1 MDEFNEEVS
10 FVITD
15 GYLFISLLLAISAA
29 LVVADRSG
37 RFKLFKYVPGFVILY
52 IVAALLNT
60 IGVFDH
66 SGGDIDAVGD
76 TLRTALLPA
85 MILLMLFKCD
95 VRQIIKLG
103 PKLLLTFAVTAGS
116 IIIGFIVSY
125 LILHSS
131 LDPEAWK
138 ALGALNAS
146 WTGGSANM
154 VAVQEVLQAPKNV
167 FGYVLIVDTVLY
179 SFWLLLVF
187 SSVTVSDKF
196 DKWTKADMSKL
207 DFTDKV
213 TAEEEKPMTLSSI
226 FGLIGFALLA
236 SALAIRLGELLPEVG
251 AVIDGTAWTILIV
264 SVLGL
269 VIGSTRFGKAAGS
282 NELATILLYLIIGI
296 IASGSDFTSLA
307 EAPLYLV
314 AGIIVLVVHIVIML
328 IYAKLSR
335 TELFS
340 IAVASTANIG
350 GIASA
355 PVVAGAFNRQLV
367 PVGVLFALMGTFLG
381 TFLGL
386 WSAQILSGLA

>member
-1 MDEFNEEVS
+1 
-10 FVITD
+10 
-15 GYLFISLLLAISAA
+15 
-29 LVVADRSG
+29 
-37 RFKLFKYVPGFVILY
+37 
-52 IVAALLNT
+52 
-60 IGVFDH
+60 
-66 SGGDIDAVGD
+66 
-76 TLRTALLPA
+76 
-85 MILLMLFKCD
+85 
-95 VRQIIKLG
+95 
-103 PKLLLTFAVTAGS
+103 
-116 IIIGFIVSY
+116 
-125 LILHSS
+125 
-131 LDPEAWK
+131 
-138 ALGALNAS
+138 
-146 WTGGSANM
+146 M
-154 VAVQEVLQAPKNV
+154 VAVQEVLQAPENV

-196 DKWTKADMSKL
+196 DTWTKADMSKL
-207 DFTDKV
+207 DFTD
-213 TAEEEKPMTLSSI
+213 TIAAEDEKPMTLPSI

-269 VIGSTRFGKAAGS
+269 AIGSTRFGRTAGS

-328 IYAKLSR
+328 IYAKLTR

>member
-1 MDEFNEEVS
+1 M
-10 FVITD
+10 ITD
-15 GYLFISLLLAISAA
+15 GFLFISLLLAISAG

-37 RFKLFKYVPGFVILY
+37 RFKLFKYVPGFVLLY

-60 IGVFDH
+60 VGVFDH
-66 SGGDIDAVGD
+66 ETGNIDEVGD
-76 TLRTALLPA
+76 ALRSALLPA

-95 VRQIIKLG
+95 IRQIVRLG
-103 PKLLLTFAVTAGS
+103 PKLLLTFAVTALS
-116 IIIGFIVSY
+116 IIIGFVISF
-125 LILHSS
+125 LLLHST

-154 VAVQEVLQAPKNV
+154 VAVQEVLHAPETV

-179 SFWLLLVF
+179 SFWLLLIF
-187 SSVTVSDKF
+187 SSVTVSDAF
-196 DKWTKADMSKL
+196 NRWTKADMSKL
-207 DFTDKV
+207 DFTDRV
-213 TAEEEKPMTLSSI
+213 SDDEEKPMTLSSI
-226 FGLIGFALLA
+226 FGLLGFALLV
-236 SALAIRLGELLPEVG
+236 SALAIQVGELLPEVG
-251 AVIDGTAWTILIV
+251 VVINASAWTILIV
-264 SVLGL
+264 SILGL
-269 VIGSTRFGKAAGS
+269 VIGSTKYGRAAGS
-282 NELATILLYLIIGI
+282 SEISSILLYLIIGI

-307 EAPLYLV
+307 EAPMYLV
-314 AGIIVLVVHIVIML
+314 AGIIVLLVHIAIML
-328 IYAKLSR
+328 VYAKLTK

-386 WSAQILSGLA
+386 MSAQLLSGLA

>member
-1 MDEFNEEVS
+1 VHQFNEEVS

-15 GYLFISLLLAISAA
+15 GFLFISLLLAISAA

-37 RFKLFKYVPGFVILY
+37 RFKVFKYVPGFVFLY

-60 IGVFDH
+60 FGVFDH
-66 SGGDIDAVGD
+66 TGGNIDDVGD
-76 TLRTALLPA
+76 ALSDALLPA

-103 PKLLLTFAVTAGS
+103 PKLVLTFAVTAAS

-154 VAVQEVLQAPKNV
+154 VAVQEVLHAPKAV

-179 SFWLLLVF
+179 SFWLLLIF
-187 SSVTVSDKF
+187 SSVTFSDKF
-196 DKWTKADMSKL
+196 NKWTKADMSKL
-207 DFTDKV
+207 DFTARVEQD
-213 TAEEEKPMTLSSI
+213 EEKPMTLPSI

-236 SALAIRLGELLPEVG
+236 SAIATRIGELLPEIG
-251 AVIDGTAWTILIV
+251 AVIDSTAWTILIV
-264 SVLGL
+264 SILGL

-282 NELATILLYLIIGI
+282 NELASIMLYLIIGI

-314 AGIIVLVVHIVIML
+314 AGIIVLLVHIVIML

>member
-66 SGGDIDAVGD
+66 SSGDIDAVGD

-213 TAEEEKPMTLSSI
+213 TAEEEKPMTLPSI
-226 FGLIGFALLA
+226 IGLLGFSLLV
-236 SALAIRLGELLPEVG
+236 SALAAKAGELLPEVG
-251 AVIDGTAWTILIV
+251 VVINASAWTILIV

-269 VIGSTRFGKAAGS
+269 VIGSTRWGRAAGS
-282 NELATILLYLIIGI
+282 SELATIMLYLIIGI

-314 AGIIVLVVHIVIML
+314 AGIIVLLVHIVIML
-328 IYAKLSR
+328 IYAKLTK

-367 PVGVLFALMGTFLG
+367 PVGVLFALIGAFAG

-386 WSAQILSGLA
+386 WTAQIMSGIG